1 MRSAGSGSLQS
12 DPGAPWGDG
21 VQEPLPSGGVR
32 DLLGLNIPSMAIL
45 GTCCTCSLWGPP
57 ALPRGWHLSMWFLL
71 FCDSFQA
78 LLAITS
84 PPELGAE
91 LWLLPGL
98 GSLHKCGSDIVRHN
112 NRPESYRNKA
122 NAEACCF
129 LFSRLLDFSWMA
141 QQLCRDK
148 DTFPCGVCPSLL
160 LPGACST
167 QEHHGWCR
175 IEQREDGHI
184 FTMKALW

>member
-1 MRSAGSGSLQS
+1 MRRAGSGSLQS
-12 DPGAPWGDG
+12 EPGAPWDDG

-32 DLLGLNIPSMAIL
+32 DLLGLNTPSVAIL
-45 GTCCTCSLWGPP
+45 RTCCTCSLWGPP
-57 ALPRGWHLSMWFLL
+57 ALPRGWQLSMWFLL

-98 GSLHKCGSDIVRHN
+98 GSLHKCGSGIVRHN

-141 QQLCRDK
+141 QQLCRDE
-148 DTFPCGVCPSLL
+148 DTFPRGVCPSLP

-167 QEHHGWCR
+167 QEHHGCC
-175 IEQREDGHI
+175 
-184 FTMKALW
+184 